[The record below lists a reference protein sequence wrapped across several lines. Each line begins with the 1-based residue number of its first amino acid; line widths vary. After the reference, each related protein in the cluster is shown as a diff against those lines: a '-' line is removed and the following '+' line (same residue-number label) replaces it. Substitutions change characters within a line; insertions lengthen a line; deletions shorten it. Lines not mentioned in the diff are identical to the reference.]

1 MNSIEKKLMVLP
13 DETIVYP
20 GHGRITMIQDEK
32 NIYLELR
39 EKDF

>member
-1 MNSIEKKLMVLP
+1 MESISNKLMVLP

-20 GHGRITMIQDEK
+20 GHSRTTMIQDEK
-32 NIYLELR
+32 NIYLELK